1 MSFDPDP
8 RPTGSLLSDALNQLT
23 RLVRGEV
30 ALAKAEVAQ
39 NIKNAA
45 LGVGLLAG
53 AAVLALVALIVLAGA
68 LVAALGHLIG
78 PGWAAL
84 LVGIAILAVAGLLA
98 LRGLNALKPENLA
111 PSRTVRNV
119 QADALAIK
127 ENVSHVDHKH

>member
-8 RPTGSLLSDALNQLT
+8 RPTGSLLSDALNQMT

-30 ALAKAEVAQ
+30 ALAKAEVTQ
-39 NIKNAA
+39 NIKSAA
-45 LGVGLLAG
+45 LGIGLLVG

-68 LVAALGHLIG
+68 LVVALGHLIG
-78 PGWAAL
+78 EGWAAL
-84 LVGIAILAVAGLLA
+84 LVGILILAGAGLLA
-98 LRGLNALKPENLA
+98 MRGLNALKPENLT

-119 QADALAIK
+119 QADAHAIK

>member
-30 ALAKAEVAQ
+30 ALAKAEVSQ
-39 NIKNAA
+39 NLKNAA
-45 LGVGLLAG
+45 LGIGLLVG
-53 AAVLALVALIVLAGA
+53 AVVLALVALNVLAAA
-68 LVAALGHLIG
+68 LVAALANLIG

-84 LVGIAILAVAGLLA
+84 VVGILILAAAGLLA
-98 LRGLNALKPENLA
+98 MRGLNALKPENLA

-119 QADALAIK
+119 QADAQTIK
-127 ENVSHVDHKH
+127 ENVSNGNHKH

>member
-30 ALAKAEVAQ
+30 ALAKAEVSQ
-39 NIKNAA
+39 NLKNAA
-45 LGVGLLAG
+45 LGIGLLVG
-53 AAVLALVALIVLAGA
+53 AVVLALVALNVLAAA
-68 LVAALGHLIG
+68 LVAALANLIG

-84 LVGIAILAVAGLLA
+84 VVGILILAAAGLLA
-98 LRGLNALKPENLA
+98 MRGLNALKPENLA

-119 QADALAIK
+119 QADAHAIK
-127 ENVSHVDHKH
+127 ENVSHVDNKH

>member
-8 RPTGSLLSDALNQLT
+8 RPTGSLLSDALNQMT
-23 RLVRGEV
+23 RLLRGEV
-30 ALAKAEVAQ
+30 ALAKAEVTQ

-45 LGVGLLAG
+45 LGIGLLVG

-68 LVAALGHLIG
+68 LVVALGHLIG
-78 PGWAAL
+78 EGWAAL
-84 LVGIAILAVAGLLA
+84 LVGILILAGAGLLA
-98 LRGLNALKPENLA
+98 MRGLNALKPENLT

-119 QADALAIK
+119 QADAHAIK